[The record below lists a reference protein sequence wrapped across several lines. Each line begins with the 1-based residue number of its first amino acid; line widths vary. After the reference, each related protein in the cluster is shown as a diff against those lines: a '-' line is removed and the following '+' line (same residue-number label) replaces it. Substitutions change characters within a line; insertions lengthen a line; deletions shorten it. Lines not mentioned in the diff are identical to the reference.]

1 MELATVGGKKTQI
14 KINKFIYLKWERD
27 ERAEETLVAGG
38 RRSVFNFGGRRVEE
52 GGQW

>member
-1 MELATVGGKKTQI
+1 MHGASNRKKNTQI

-38 RRSVFNFGGRRVEE
+38 GRSMFNFNGQSVEE